1 MFLHLGSDVMVLT
14 RDIIA
19 ILDFETSTLSKI
31 TREFLSASQEEE
43 FIINVSQEDL
53 PKSFVLTEVFG
64 KIRVYISPIS
74 TSTLQKRFEEIYQ
87 EE

>member
-31 TREFLSASQEEE
+31 TREFLSVSQEEE

-64 KIRVYISPIS
+64 KSRVYISPIS